1 MNEKHGT
8 LETTGLSDSGIETAA
23 DLRSVR
29 EARGLSLRD
38 VFVATRVSMINLQA
52 VESEDFERLPPPVYA
67 RNFIRKYARVI
78 GIDATPLLA
87 RYERHLEQKKPP
99 RAAEEEGEE
108 VRQPWPANGR
118 RWRFLVPGLAAVILA
133 GIAVYAVF
141 LYDQAPP
148 ASVAAPAASAPAEE
162 QKSAPPGEQR
172 PAETES
178 ATPPE
183 TTTPAPRP
191 AVATTQ
197 PPPAPPLTPPA
208 TGKPPPAAPEGN
220 RHLVIAARELTW
232 IRITQDHTPPYEIL
246 LKPGERI
253 ERTADEFFLLD
264 IGNAGGLHLTF
275 QGKELGTLGKSGQ
288 TLQLRLPGK
297 TAEETSTP

>member
-8 LETTGLSDSGIETAA
+8 QETTAMSDSGVEAAA
-23 DLRSVR
+23 DLRSIR

-38 VFVATRVSMINLQA
+38 VFVATRVSLINLQA

-67 RNFIRKYARVI
+67 RNFIRKYARVV
-78 GIDATPLLA
+78 GIDANPLLA
-87 RYERHLEQKKPP
+87 RYEQHLEQKKPR
-99 RAAEEEGEE
+99 RAEEE
-108 VRQPWPANGR
+108 VRQPWPENGR

-141 LYDQAPP
+141 LYDQASPP
-148 ASVAAPAASAPAEE
+148 TVAVPAESAPVEK
-162 QKSAPPGEQR
+162 QKSIPPDEQR
-172 PAETES
+172 PAEAES

-183 TTTPAPRP
+183 TTTPAPQP
-191 AVATTQ
+191 AIATTQ
-197 PPPAPPLTPPA
+197 PPPALPLTPPVDL
-208 TGKPPPAAPEGN
+208 KPPLAQLQGN

-232 IRITQDHTPPYEIL
+232 IRITQDDTPPYEIL

-275 QGKELGTLGKSGQ
+275 EGRELGTLGKSGQ

-297 TAEETSTP
+297 AAEETGIP

>member
-8 LETTGLSDSGIETAA
+8 PETTGLSDSGIEAAA

-38 VFVATRVSMINLQA
+38 VFVATRVSLINLQA

-67 RNFIRKYARVI
+67 RNFIRKYARVV

-99 RAAEEEGEE
+99 RAEEE

-141 LYDQAPP
+141 LYDQASPP
-148 ASVAAPAASAPAEE
+148 PVAAPAESAPVEE
-162 QKSAPPGEQR
+162 QKSGPPGKQR

-183 TTTPAPRP
+183 TTTPAPQP
-191 AVATTQ
+191 AIATTQ
-197 PPPAPPLTPPA
+197 PPPAPPLTPPVA
-208 TGKPPPAAPEGN
+208 FTPPPAALRGN

-288 TLQLRLPGK
+288 TLHLRLPEK
-297 TAEETSTP
+297 AAEETSTP